1 MKLWRCIQNL
11 SKLKLTS
18 PDKPVVK
25 YGKNG
30 TNSDIRYK
38 YTLKQT
44 SIKGPEAKAIRK
56 SEKML
61 IRVYTGLMMVGRMRD
76 AMMSKFKSSKDDKRE
91 GTKPSFLY
99 FKG

>member
-1 MKLWRCIQNL
+1 M

-38 YTLKQT
+38 YTLLT
-44 SIKGPEAKAIRK
+44 TITGPEAKAIRK
-56 SEKML
+56 SKDADHGLYWLDDGRKIEIYDEQM
-61 IRVYTGLMMVGRMRD
+61 YTVR
-76 AMMSKFKSSKDDKRE
+76 K
-91 GTKPSFLY
+91 
-99 FKG
+99 KG